1 MAPAKIAHE
10 DDPHRWDD
18 LKRLLTE
25 TGRLYIWRYAV
36 ALVLL
41 GVVSATTA
49 ATAWLMKDVI
59 NEVFIAKSQSALIF
73 VAVSVLVIY
82 LARGAA
88 SYGQGVILT
97 KIGNSIV
104 ANGQERLTK
113 KLLQDDVASVLS
125 RTSSEI
131 VQKQVMAADSARQL
145 LLLFVTIIGRDVLT
159 LLGLIGVML
168 VQDPLVSSVVLLA
181 LPIAAVLVGRLGK
194 RMRGV
199 VRRQVVL
206 GVSLADQ
213 LRQVIQG
220 FRIVKAFGMEAKMG
234 ARLAET
240 IEEQRRNNDRGAVL
254 HARSQ
259 PIVETLAGVAVAL
272 VILYGGW
279 RVIGEGATPGAF
291 FSFIT
296 ALLLAYDPARRLA
309 GARVQMEQGLTGLR
323 IFYEMIDAK
332 PAVVDRSDAT
342 PLSDPRGA
350 VRYENV
356 SFAYTAGQPI
366 LDQLDLVIEAGKTT
380 AIVGSSGSGKSTLL
394 SLLLRF
400 WHPQTGTITIGGQDI
415 ESVAAESLRAGMAY
429 VGQDSFLFDGT
440 IRENILVGAPGADQA
455 AIEAAARAAQA
466 HDFIAE
472 LPEGYETPVGELA
485 SRLSGGQKQ
494 RIAIARAF
502 LRNAPLLLLDE
513 PTAALD
519 AQSEEAL
526 RQTLADLAEGR
537 TTILLAH
544 RLASVMRADKIV
556 ALENGRVVEEGTHAE
571 LLAAGGLYARL
582 YRMQVGEG

>member
-415 ESVAAESLRAGMAY
+415 ESVTAESLRAGMAY

>member
-1 MAPAKIAHE
+1 MA

-73 VAVSVLVIY
+73 VAVAVLVIY

-104 ANGQERLTK
+104 ANGQERLTR

-145 LLLFVTIIGRDVLT
+145 LLLFVTIVGRDVLT

-194 RMRGV
+194 KMRGV

-206 GVSLADQ
+206 GVNLADQ

-332 PAVVDRSDAT
+332 PAVVDQPDAT
-342 PLSDPRGA
+342 PLADPRGA
-350 VRYENV
+350 VRYDNV
-356 SFAYTAGQPI
+356 SFAYVPGQPI
-366 LDQLDLVIEAGKTT
+366 LDQLNLVIEAGRTT
-380 AIVGSSGSGKSTLL
+380 AIVGASGSGKSTLL

-415 ESVAAESLRAGMAY
+415 ESVTAESLRAGMAY

-455 AIEAAARAAQA
+455 AIETAARAAQA

-519 AQSEEAL
+519 AQSEEGL

-556 ALENGRVVEEGTHAE
+556 ALENGRVIEQGTHGE

-582 YRMQVGEG
+582 FRMQVGEG

>member
-36 ALVLL
+36 ALMLL

>member
-1 MAPAKIAHE
+1 MRPETVA
-10 DDPHRWDD
+10 DPSDTSRYD
-18 LKRLLTE
+18 LIRRLLGE
-25 TGRLYIWRYAV
+25 TAVLYVWRYAL

-41 GVVSATTA
+41 GIVSATTA

-59 NEVFIAKSQSALIF
+59 NDIFIAKSQSALIF
-73 VAVSVLVIY
+73 VSLAVLVIY
-82 LARGAA
+82 IARGAA

-104 ANGQERLTK
+104 ARGQERLTR

-145 LLLFVTIIGRDVLT
+145 LLLLVTVVGRDILT
-159 LLGLIGVML
+159 LVGLIGVML
-168 VQDPLVSSVVLLA
+168 VQDPLVTSVVLLA
-181 LPIAAVLVGRLGK
+181 LPVAAVLVGGLGK
-194 RMRGV
+194 RMRRV
-199 VRRQVVL
+199 VHRQVAL

-220 FRIVKAFGMEAKMG
+220 FRIVKAFGMETTMG
-234 ARLAET
+234 SRLAET

-259 PIVETLAGVAVAL
+259 PIVETLAGVAVSL

-279 RVIGEGATPGAF
+279 RVISAGATPGAF

-309 GARVQMEQGLTGLR
+309 GARVQMEQGMTGLA
-323 IFYEMIDAK
+323 IFYEMVDAK
-332 PAVVDRSDAT
+332 PGVVDRPDAET
-342 PLSDPRGA
+342 LRNPRGE
-350 VRYENV
+350 VRFSDV
-356 SFAYTAGQPI
+356 SFDYAPGHPV
-366 LDQLDLVIEAGKTT
+366 LDHLDLVFEPGRTT
-380 AIVGSSGSGKSTLL
+380 AIMGASGSGKSTIL

-400 WHPQTGTITIGGQDI
+400 WHPTSGRITIDGQDI
-415 ESVAAESLRAGMAY
+415 ETVTAASLRADMAY

-440 IRENILVGAPGADQA
+440 ILENILVGAPGADVFAVQA
-455 AIEAAARAAQA
+455 AAKAAQA
-466 HDFIAE
+466 HDFIME
-472 LPEGYETPVGELA
+472 LPDGYDTPVGELA

-519 AQSEEAL
+519 ARSEEAIRL
-526 RQTLADLAEGR
+526 TLTELAEGR

-544 RLASVMRADKIV
+544 RLASVMRADKII
-556 ALENGRVVEEGTHAE
+556 AIENGRVVEQGTHAD
-571 LLAAGGLYARL
+571 LLAANGLYARMF
-582 YRMQVGEG
+582 RMQVGEG

>member
-323 IFYEMIDAK
+323 IFYEMIDAQ

-366 LDQLDLVIEAGKTT
+366 LDQLDLAIEAGKTT

>member
-1 MAPAKIAHE
+1 MTAST

-36 ALVLL
+36 ALALL

-59 NEVFIAKSQSALIF
+59 NEVFIAKSRSALIV
-73 VAVSVLVIY
+73 VAIAVLVIY

-97 KIGNSIV
+97 KIGNAIV
-104 ANGQERLTK
+104 ANGQERLTR
-113 KLLQDDVASVLS
+113 KLLQDDVASVLT

-145 LLLFVTIIGRDVLT
+145 LLLFVTIVGRDVLT

-181 LPIAAVLVGRLGK
+181 LPVAAVLVGRLGK

-220 FRIVKAFGMEAKMG
+220 FRIVKAFGMEAQMG

-240 IEEQRRNNDRGAVL
+240 IGEQRRNNDRAAVL

-332 PAVVDRSDAT
+332 PAVVDRSDAR
-342 PLSDPRGA
+342 PLADPHGA
-350 VRYENV
+350 VRFSGV
-356 SFAYTAGQPI
+356 HFAYAEGAPI
-366 LDQLDLVIEAGKTT
+366 LDGLDLLIEPGRTT
-380 AIVGSSGSGKSTLL
+380 AIVGASGSGKSTLL

-400 WHPQTGTITIGGQDI
+400 WHPAAGTITIGGQDI
-415 ESVAAESLRAGMAY
+415 ESVTAESLRAGMAY

-455 AIEAAARAAQA
+455 AVEAAARAAHA

-472 LPEGYETPVGELA
+472 LPEGYATPVGELA

-519 AQSEEAL
+519 AHAEEAL
-526 RQTLADLAEGR
+526 RQTLADLAAGR

-556 ALENGRVVEEGTHAE
+556 ALENGRVVEEGSHAD
-571 LLAAGGLYARL
+571 LLAAGGLYARMF
-582 YRMQVGEG
+582 RMQVGEG